1 MRTLLDIAY
10 EIAKLWDRDY
20 AGKPRP
26 YFLNDAKPYLHAMIY
41 LSSVNDSYML
51 DSGRDIVQRFLCNVG
66 GWRGDDAKRIKHEL
80 REMLKK

>member
-1 MRTLLDIAY
+1 MRQILDIAY
-10 EIAKLWDRDY
+10 EISRLWNCNNHDARANY
-20 AGKPRP
+20 KK
-26 YFLNDAKPYLHAMIY
+26 DAKPYLNAMLY

-66 GWRGDDAKRIKHEL
+66 GWRGDDARRIKHEL